1 MLLQSVDNQS
11 VVRRLFC
18 YVPETEKSN
27 NFRLQTTA
35 QTKIAKYAIIPQ
47 ALRYKSVNAE
57 VYIADFRYVI

>member
-1 MLLQSVDNQS
+1 MS
-11 VVRRLFC
+11 FY

-35 QTKIAKYAIIPQ
+35 QTKIAKHAIIPQ

>member
-1 MLLQSVDNQS
+1 MLLQFIDNQS
-11 VVRRLFC
+11 VARRLFR

-57 VYIADFRYVI
+57 VCIANFRYVI

>member
-1 MLLQSVDNQS
+1 MLLRYIDNQG
-11 VVRRLFC
+11 VVRYLFR

-35 QTKIAKYAIIPQ
+35 QTKIAKHAIIPQ

-57 VYIADFRYVI
+57 VCIANFRYVI